1 MNSSLTNLTA
11 TQSKSKLPLA
21 SLLALAAAGFLTAML
36 ETLPAGILPML
47 SADLGVSEAAAGQ
60 TITVYAI
67 GSIAGAI
74 PIISATMGWPRKRVL
89 VLALSGFVITS
100 LLVAVSPFYVF
111 TLVVRF
117 LTGISAGVLWGSL
130 AAYAGRLVTAEQ
142 RGRGVTIAMA
152 GTPIALALGTPA
164 GVICANAIGWRLTF
178 VLMAVLSAAVLAWV
192 LAIVANFPG
201 QEKALRTSALK
212 TFALPGMAPI
222 IITSVLYIT
231 AHILIYTYVA
241 AFLAPLGMSS
251 SVGVALLVFGL
262 AALVG
267 LWVTGLMIDRHLRRL
282 MIGSVLLFAL
292 SMLVL
297 ATLSQT
303 PVLVFVAVAAW
314 GIAFG
319 GSGSIQQTALTN
331 AAGSAVDTAQ
341 AVLVTGWNLG
351 IAAGGVLGGLTLS
364 SGGPSAL
371 PWATLALL
379 VPVFIV
385 VFAARRHAFPASS
398 IK

>member
-1 MNSSLTNLTA
+1 
-11 TQSKSKLPLA
+11 
-21 SLLALAAAGFLTAML
+21 
-36 ETLPAGILPML
+36 ML

-192 LAIVANFPG
+192 LAIVPNFPG

>member
-1 MNSSLTNLTA
+1 MTTSLTNSSTA
-11 TQSKSKLPLA
+11 RSKRKLPLG

-36 ETLPAGILPML
+36 ETLPAGILPRL
-47 SADLGVSEAAAGQ
+47 SADLGVSEASAGQ

-74 PIISATMGWPRKRVL
+74 PIISATMGWPRKRLL

-130 AAYAGRLVTAEQ
+130 AAYAGRLVPAEQ

-178 VLMAVLSAAVLAWV
+178 VLMAVLSAAVLVWV
-192 LAIVANFPG
+192 LSVVPNFPG
-201 QEKALRTSALK
+201 QEKSLRTSPLK
-212 TFALPGMAPI
+212 TLALPGIAPI
-222 IITSVLYIT
+222 VITSVLYIT
-231 AHILIYTYVA
+231 AQILIYTYVA
-241 AFLAPLGMSS
+241 AFLNPLGMST
-251 SVGVALLVFGL
+251 SVGAVLLVFGL
-262 AALVG
+262 AALLG
-267 LWVTGLMIDRHLRRL
+267 LWGVGLMIDRHLRRM

-292 SMLVL
+292 GMLVL

-303 PVLVFVAVAAW
+303 PALVFVAVAAW

-351 IAAGGVLGGLTLS
+351 IAAGGVLGGIVLAN
-364 SGGPSAL
+364 GGPSTL

-379 VPVFIV
+379 VPVFV
-385 VFAARRHAFPASS
+385 VVVMSRRHAFPAPNT
-398 IK
+398 K

>member
-11 TQSKSKLPLA
+11 TQGKSKLPLA

-192 LAIVANFPG
+192 LAIVPNFPG

-379 VPVFIV
+379 LPVFIV

>member
-1 MNSSLTNLTA
+1 MATSLTNSSTA
-11 TQSKSKLPLA
+11 RSKRKLPLG

-36 ETLPAGILPML
+36 ETLPAGILPRL
-47 SADLGVSEAAAGQ
+47 SADLGVSEASAGQ

-74 PIISATMGWPRKRVL
+74 PIISATMGWPRKRLL

-130 AAYAGRLVTAEQ
+130 AAYAGRLVPAEQ

-178 VLMAVLSAAVLAWV
+178 VLMAVLSAAVLVWV
-192 LAIVANFPG
+192 LTVVPNFPG
-201 QEKALRTSALK
+201 QEKSLRTSPLK
-212 TFALPGMAPI
+212 TLALPGIAPI
-222 IITSVLYIT
+222 VITSVLYIT

-241 AFLAPLGMSS
+241 AFLNPLGMST
-251 SVGVALLVFGL
+251 SVGAVLLVFGL
-262 AALVG
+262 AALLG
-267 LWVTGLMIDRHLRRL
+267 LWGVGLMIDRHLRRM

-292 SMLVL
+292 GMLIL

-303 PVLVFVAVAAW
+303 PALVFVAVAAW

-351 IAAGGVLGGLTLS
+351 IAAGGVLGGIVLAN
-364 SGGPSAL
+364 GGPSTL

-379 VPVFIV
+379 VPVFV
-385 VFAARRHAFPASS
+385 VVVMSRRHAFPAPNT
-398 IK
+398 K

>member
-1 MNSSLTNLTA
+1 MTTSLTNSSTA
-11 TQSKSKLPLA
+11 RSKRKLPLG

-36 ETLPAGILPML
+36 ETLPAGILPRL
-47 SADLGVSEAAAGQ
+47 SADLGVSEASAGQ

-74 PIISATMGWPRKRVL
+74 PIISATMGWPRKRLL

-130 AAYAGRLVTAEQ
+130 AAYAGRLVPAEQ

-178 VLMAVLSAAVLAWV
+178 VLMAVLSAAVLVWV
-192 LAIVANFPG
+192 LSVVPNFPG
-201 QEKALRTSALK
+201 QEKSLRTSPLK
-212 TFALPGMAPI
+212 TLALPGIAPI
-222 IITSVLYIT
+222 VITSVLYIT

-241 AFLAPLGMSS
+241 AFLNPLGMST
-251 SVGVALLVFGL
+251 SVGAVLLVFGL
-262 AALVG
+262 AALLG
-267 LWVTGLMIDRHLRRL
+267 LWGVGLMIDRHLRRM

-292 SMLVL
+292 GMLVL

-303 PVLVFVAVAAW
+303 PALVFVAVAAW

-351 IAAGGVLGGLTLS
+351 IAAGGVLGGIVLAN
-364 SGGPSAL
+364 GGPSTL

-379 VPVFIV
+379 VPVFV
-385 VFAARRHAFPASS
+385 VVVMSRRHAFPAPNT
-398 IK
+398 K

>member
-1 MNSSLTNLTA
+1 MTTSLTNSSTA
-11 TQSKSKLPLA
+11 RSKRKLPLG

-36 ETLPAGILPML
+36 ETLPAGILPRL
-47 SADLGVSEAAAGQ
+47 SADLGVSEASAGQ

-74 PIISATMGWPRKRVL
+74 PIISATMGWPRKRLL

-130 AAYAGRLVTAEQ
+130 AAYAGRLVPAEQ

-178 VLMAVLSAAVLAWV
+178 VLMAVLSAAVLVWV
-192 LAIVANFPG
+192 LSVVPNFPG
-201 QEKALRTSALK
+201 QEKSLRTSPLK
-212 TFALPGMAPI
+212 TLALPGIAPI
-222 IITSVLYIT
+222 VITSVLYIT

-241 AFLAPLGMSS
+241 AFLNPLVMST
-251 SVGVALLVFGL
+251 SVGAVLLVFGL
-262 AALVG
+262 AALLG
-267 LWVTGLMIDRHLRRL
+267 LWGVGLMIDRHLRRM

-292 SMLVL
+292 GMLVL

-303 PVLVFVAVAAW
+303 PALVFVAVAAW

-351 IAAGGVLGGLTLS
+351 IAAGGVLGGIVLAN
-364 SGGPSAL
+364 GGPSTL

-379 VPVFIV
+379 VPVFV
-385 VFAARRHAFPASS
+385 VVVMSRRHASPAPNT
-398 IK
+398 K

>member
-1 MNSSLTNLTA
+1 MTTSLTNSSTA
-11 TQSKSKLPLA
+11 RSKRKLPLG

-36 ETLPAGILPML
+36 ETLPAGILPRL
-47 SADLGVSEAAAGQ
+47 SADLGVSEASAGQ

-74 PIISATMGWPRKRVL
+74 PIISATMGWPRKRL
-89 VLALSGFVITS
+89 LILALSGFVITS

-130 AAYAGRLVTAEQ
+130 AAYAGRLVPAEQ

-178 VLMAVLSAAVLAWV
+178 VLMAVLSAAVLVWV
-192 LAIVANFPG
+192 LTVVPNFPG
-201 QEKALRTSALK
+201 QEKSLRTSPLK
-212 TFALPGMAPI
+212 TLALPGIAPI
-222 IITSVLYIT
+222 VITSVLYIT

-241 AFLAPLGMSS
+241 AFLNPLGMST
-251 SVGVALLVFGL
+251 SVGAVLLVFGL
-262 AALVG
+262 AALLG
-267 LWVTGLMIDRHLRRL
+267 LWGVGLMIDRHLRRM

-292 SMLVL
+292 GMLIL

-303 PVLVFVAVAAW
+303 PALVFVAVAAW

-351 IAAGGVLGGLTLS
+351 IAAGGVLGGIVLAN
-364 SGGPSAL
+364 GGPSTL

-379 VPVFIV
+379 VPVFV
-385 VFAARRHAFPASS
+385 VVVMSRRHAFPAPNT
-398 IK
+398 K